1 MEAEPICRHIS
12 DLMSDPDMAVGYDW
26 VMDMRE
32 KYPSF
37 TLPAALLL
45 KRSPDTITAQQR
57 KELVSWLALAATDRE
72 AILAMFDPTEQERA
86 MFYPAEKPAAPVTTD
101 KAIDTFLN
109 TYGSSSPEED
119 ALLERLIFNPVP
131 DYAGVLEAQA
141 KALDEPDMPMSG
153 QDALINAFIKK
164 ESETETAGNAAEE
177 EQVIPAP
184 AESPETKET
193 EVQDPPLLSQ
203 SLAKFFIKQRRY
215 DKAYEIISNLSLNY
229 PEKSIYFAD
238 QLRFLQKLIINQR
251 YSNKENQ

>member
-1 MEAEPICRHIS
+1 MEAETICRHIS

-72 AILAMFDPTEQERA
+72 AILAMFDPTEQECA
-86 MFYPAEKPAAPVTTD
+86 MFYPAEEPAAPVTTD